1 MSTVPRTC
9 LTRIEARKL
18 EDMVEQHR
26 KEFEEGK
33 WTYRSFAD
41 HATQQMKRPVT
52 ESNVKGACHVME
64 VHIRAN
70 AKKNGTEEDRRLDD
84 LRRATSDLAHQML
97 LLMNAVELEPVQEFW
112 TAKEWLDGVRDKDD
126 HDI

>member
-1 MSTVPRTC
+1 MSTVSRTC

-33 WTYRSFAD
+33 WTYTSFAEYAMR
-41 HATQQMKRPVT
+41 HMKRPVT
-52 ESNVKGACHVME
+52 GKNVESACRTMGIHVQ
-64 VHIRAN
+64 R
-70 AKKNGTEEDRRLDD
+70 KNGPGNDRRLDD

-97 LLMNAVELEPVQEFW
+97 MMMNAIDLEPEQEFL
-112 TAKEWLDGVRDKDD
+112 TAKEWLYGVRDKDD
-126 HDI
+126 HDT

>member
-1 MSTVPRTC
+1 MSAVSRTC

-52 ESNVKGACHVME
+52 GSNVLGACRTME
-64 VHIRAN
+64 VHIHAN

-97 LLMNAVELEPVQEFW
+97 MLMNAVDLEPEQEFW

-126 HDI
+126 HDT